1 MATGNLLAENL
12 KEKFPQ
18 IEITAVLSSKEIELV
33 DKLDVN
39 LVFSTFQLNYRNK
52 PLLVV
57 DPILT
62 ETNILVIE
70 DF

>member
-33 DKLDVN
+33 DKLDGRN
-39 LVFSTFQLNYRNK
+39 RLN
-52 PLLVV
+52 
-57 DPILT
+57 
-62 ETNILVIE
+62 
-70 DF
+70 